1 MFGGFGMK
9 IHTEKVE
16 LLSEKPTELVNV
28 TTLVKE
34 TLAKSGVR
42 DGVLHIFTTHT
53 TTALTINEN
62 EPGLERDIV
71 ALLMSIV
78 REDGD
83 YHHHHFFYKDG
94 RMAVNAWAHLRNILL
109 GSTLSIPVAEGRA
122 LLGERQNVY
131 FVELDGPQERT
142 IFIQVM
148 GE

>member
-1 MFGGFGMK
+1 
-9 IHTEKVE
+9 
-16 LLSEKPTELVNV
+16 
-28 TTLVKE
+28 
-34 TLAKSGVR
+34 
-42 DGVLHIFTTHT
+42 
-53 TTALTINEN
+53 
-62 EPGLERDIV
+62 
-71 ALLMSIV
+71 V

-83 YHHHHFFYKDG
+83 YHHHHFFHKDG

-131 FVELDGPQERT
+131 FVELDGPQART